1 MADPR
6 AWAHLRNSVAR
17 SQVHLAL
24 PDDLLAQVK
33 EVAAR
38 DGRTVTI
45 YLTGLIQEDLAR
57 RSNGSEDRLAAIEAQ
72 LQALEARVKAL
83 EP

>member
-1 MADPR
+1 M
-6 AWAHLRNSVAR
+6 AR

-38 DGRTVTI
+38 DGRTVTS
-45 YLTGLIQEDLAR
+45 YLTGLIQAAPAM
-57 RSNGSEDRLAAIEAQ
+57 SVVPSTSEPKPPMLQIRVVVFHRLGH
-72 LQALEARVKAL
+72 LNRG
-83 EP
+83 

>member
-1 MADPR
+1 
-6 AWAHLRNSVAR
+6 VAR

-38 DGRTVTI
+38 DGRTVTG
-45 YLTGLIQEDLAR
+45 YLQSLIQEDLAR
-57 RSNGSEDRLAAIEAQ
+57 RSSGSEDRLAAIEAQ